1 MCAFIH
7 IYGQNDASGWS
18 EQERARERETIHM
31 DGNCE
36 LALRPDSSNEI
47 MHVQMDLFNVLKR
60 YAHFGE
66 QNADKMA
73 KVECFHTHT
82 QKRTTNEHIIF
93 IQIDAHIRK
102 KIKFI
107 ANSGWLE

>member
-1 MCAFIH
+1 M
-7 IYGQNDASGWS
+7 
-18 EQERARERETIHM
+18 REKETIHM

-66 QNADKMA
+66 QSADKMA

-82 QKRTTNEHIIF
+82 KEK
-93 IQIDAHIRK
+93 D
-102 KIKFI
+102 
-107 ANSGWLE
+107 E